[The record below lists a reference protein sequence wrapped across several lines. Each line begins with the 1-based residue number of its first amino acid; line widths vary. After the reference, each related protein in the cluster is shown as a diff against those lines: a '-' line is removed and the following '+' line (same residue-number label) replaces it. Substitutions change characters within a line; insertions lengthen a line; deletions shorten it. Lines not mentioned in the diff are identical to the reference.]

1 MPPLAQEDFDRL
13 LWSCDLNFVRG
24 EDSLVRAF
32 WAGAPWVWQAYRQ
45 QDGAHE
51 AKVRALLDLYLA
63 DAPPALAR
71 DLRRLFAAWN
81 GLGEGGA
88 PVLEGIDPAEWAA
101 QSRRWRDLLAAPVD
115 LTSRLMAFVASKG

>member
-1 MPPLAQEDFDRL
+1 MPPLAQADFDRL

-45 QDGAHE
+45 QDGAPR
-51 AKVRALLDLYLA
+51 AKIEALLDLFLA

-71 DLRRLFAAWN
+71 RLRRLFAAWN
-81 GLGEGGA
+81 GLGGSAPGA
-88 PVLEGIDPAEWAA
+88 
-101 QSRRWRDLLAAPVD
+101 WRASTRPNGQPMPDAGATASPPLD
-115 LTSRLMAFVASKG
+115 LTSQLMAFVASKG